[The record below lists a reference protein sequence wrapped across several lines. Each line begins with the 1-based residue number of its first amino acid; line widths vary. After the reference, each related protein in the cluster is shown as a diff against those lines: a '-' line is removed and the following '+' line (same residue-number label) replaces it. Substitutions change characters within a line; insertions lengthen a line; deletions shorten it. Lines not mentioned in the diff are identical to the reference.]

1 MKRNKEILLASSNKG
16 KIAEFKKI
24 FVNKNLVSL
33 SDLGIGD
40 AIEDGLSFLENAIKK
55 ARHGAKYSGLYSIAD
70 DSGLVV
76 PDLNFEPGIYSA
88 RYAGSDSTDELN
100 REKLISSIK
109 GSGKDSLDAYYVC
122 IIVGMFNE
130 SDPMPIFASGKIY
143 GKVSIYESGEGGF
156 GYDRLFY
163 PRGYSSSMASIE
175 SDVKNKISHRGLA
188 ASDFINKFNSI
199 EPV

>member
-16 KIAEFKKI
+16 KIAEFQKI

-40 AIEDGLSFLENAIKK
+40 VIEDGLSFLENAIKK

-130 SDPMPIFASGKIY
+130 NDPMPIFASGKIH

>member
-16 KIAEFKKI
+16 KIAEFQKI

-130 SDPMPIFASGKIY
+130 NDPMPIFASGKIH
-143 GKVSIYESGEGGF
+143 GKVSIYQSGEGGF

>member
-16 KIAEFKKI
+16 KIAEFQKI

-109 GSGKDSLDAYYVC
+109 GSGKDSLDAYYVR

-130 SDPMPIFASGKIY
+130 NDPMPIFASGKIH

>member
-1 MKRNKEILLASSNKG
+1 LKRNKEILLASSNKG
-16 KIAEFKKI
+16 KIAEFQKI

-130 SDPMPIFASGKIY
+130 SDPMPIFASGKIH

>member
-1 MKRNKEILLASSNKG
+1 LKRNKEILLASSNKG
-16 KIAEFKKI
+16 KIAEFQKI

-130 SDPMPIFASGKIY
+130 KDPMPIFASGKIH
-143 GKVSIYESGEGGF
+143 GKVSIYQSGEGGF

>member
-1 MKRNKEILLASSNKG
+1 MKGNKEILLASSNKG
-16 KIAEFKKI
+16 KIAEFQKI

-130 SDPMPIFASGKIY
+130 NDPMPIFASGKIH

>member
-130 SDPMPIFASGKIY
+130 SDPMPIFASGKIH

-163 PRGYSSSMASIE
+163 PRGYASSMASIE

>member
-1 MKRNKEILLASSNKG
+1 LKRNKEILLASSNKG
-16 KIAEFKKI
+16 KIAEFQKI

-130 SDPMPIFASGKIY
+130 NDPMPIFASGKID

>member
-16 KIAEFKKI
+16 KIAEFQKI

-130 SDPMPIFASGKIY
+130 KDPMPIFASGKIH
-143 GKVSIYESGEGGF
+143 GKVSIYQSGEGGF

>member
-16 KIAEFKKI
+16 KIAEFQKI

-130 SDPMPIFASGKIY
+130 NDPMPIFASGKIH

-199 EPV
+199 EPF

>member
-16 KIAEFKKI
+16 KIAEFQKI

-40 AIEDGLSFLENAIKK
+40 VIEDGLSFLENAIKK
-55 ARHGAKYSGLYSIAD
+55 ARYGAKYSGLYSIAD

-130 SDPMPIFASGKIY
+130 NDPMPIFASGKIH

>member
-1 MKRNKEILLASSNKG
+1 LKRNKEILLASSNKG
-16 KIAEFKKI
+16 KIAEFQKI

-130 SDPMPIFASGKIY
+130 NDPMPIFASGKIH
-143 GKVSIYESGEGGF
+143 GKVSIYESCEGGF

>member
-1 MKRNKEILLASSNKG
+1 LKRNKEILLASSNKG
-16 KIAEFKKI
+16 KIAEFQKI

-130 SDPMPIFASGKIY
+130 NDPMPIFASGKIH

-188 ASDFINKFNSI
+188 ATDFINKFNSI

>member
-1 MKRNKEILLASSNKG
+1 MKRNKKILLASSNKG
-16 KIAEFKKI
+16 KIAEFQKI

-130 SDPMPIFASGKIY
+130 NDPMPIFASGKIH

>member
-122 IIVGMFNE
+122 IIDDE
-130 SDPMPIFASGKIY
+130 
-143 GKVSIYESGEGGF
+143 
-156 GYDRLFY
+156 Y
-163 PRGYSSSMASIE
+163 PLG
-175 SDVKNKISHRGLA
+175 
-188 ASDFINKFNSI
+188 
-199 EPV
+199 

>member
-16 KIAEFKKI
+16 KIAEFQKI

-130 SDPMPIFASGKIY
+130 RDPMPIFASGKIH

>member
-24 FVNKNLVSL
+24 LVNKNLVSL

-130 SDPMPIFASGKIY
+130 NDPMPIFASGKIH

>member
-1 MKRNKEILLASSNKG
+1 MKRNKEILLASSHKG
-16 KIAEFKKI
+16 KIAEFQKI

-130 SDPMPIFASGKIY
+130 NDPMPIFASGKIH

>member
-16 KIAEFKKI
+16 KIAEFQKI

-130 SDPMPIFASGKIY
+130 NDPMPIFASGKIH

-199 EPV
+199 ESA

>member
-16 KIAEFKKI
+16 KIAEFQKI

-109 GSGKDSLDAYYVC
+109 GSGKDSLDAYYVF

-130 SDPMPIFASGKIY
+130 SDPMPIFASGKIH

>member
-16 KIAEFKKI
+16 KIAEFQKI

-55 ARHGAKYSGLYSIAD
+55 ARHGAKHSGLYSIAD

-130 SDPMPIFASGKIY
+130 SDPMPIFASGKIH

>member
-16 KIAEFKKI
+16 KIAEFQKI

-76 PDLNFEPGIYSA
+76 PDLNLEPGIYSE
-88 RYAGSDSTDELN
+88 RYAGSESTDELN

-130 SDPMPIFASGKIY
+130 SDPMPIFASGKIH

>member
-1 MKRNKEILLASSNKG
+1 LKRNKEILLASSNKG
-16 KIAEFKKI
+16 KIAEFQKI

-130 SDPMPIFASGKIY
+130 NDPMPIFASGKIH

>member
-16 KIAEFKKI
+16 KIAEFQKI

-55 ARHGAKYSGLYSIAD
+55 ARYGAKYSGLYSIAD

-130 SDPMPIFASGKIY
+130 NDPMPIFASGKIH

>member
-16 KIAEFKKI
+16 KIAEFQKI

-88 RYAGSDSTDELN
+88 RYAGSGSTDELN

-130 SDPMPIFASGKIY
+130 SDPMPIFASGKIH

>member
-16 KIAEFKKI
+16 KIAEFQKI

-130 SDPMPIFASGKIY
+130 SDPMPIFASGKIH

-175 SDVKNKISHRGLA
+175 SDVKNKISHRGIA

>member
-16 KIAEFKKI
+16 KIAEFQKI

-88 RYAGSDSTDELN
+88 RYAGGDSTDELN

-130 SDPMPIFASGKIY
+130 NDPMPIFASGKIH

>member
-16 KIAEFKKI
+16 KIAEFQKI

-55 ARHGAKYSGLYSIAD
+55 ARPGAKYSGLYSIAD

-109 GSGKDSLDAYYVC
+109 GSGKDSLD
-122 IIVGMFNE
+122 
-130 SDPMPIFASGKIY
+130 
-143 GKVSIYESGEGGF
+143 
-156 GYDRLFY
+156 R
-163 PRGYSSSMASIE
+163 
-175 SDVKNKISHRGLA
+175 SH
-188 ASDFINKFNSI
+188 
-199 EPV
+199 

>member
-16 KIAEFKKI
+16 KIAEFQKI

-130 SDPMPIFASGKIY
+130 SDPMPIFASGKIH

>member
-40 AIEDGLSFLENAIKK
+40 ATEDGLSFLENAIKK

-130 SDPMPIFASGKIY
+130 SDPMPIFASGKIH

>member
-1 MKRNKEILLASSNKG
+1 MKRDKEILLASSNKG
-16 KIAEFKKI
+16 KIAEFQKI

-130 SDPMPIFASGKIY
+130 NDPMPIFASGKIH

>member
-16 KIAEFKKI
+16 KIAEFQKI

-130 SDPMPIFASGKIY
+130 NDPMPIFASGKIH

>member
-16 KIAEFKKI
+16 KIAEFQKI

-40 AIEDGLSFLENAIKK
+40 ATEDGLSFLENAIKK

-130 SDPMPIFASGKIY
+130 SDPMPIFASGKIH

>member
-16 KIAEFKKI
+16 KIAEFQKI

-40 AIEDGLSFLENAIKK
+40 VIEDGLSFLENAIKK

-130 SDPMPIFASGKIY
+130 NDPMPIFASGKIH
-143 GKVSIYESGEGGF
+143 GKVSIYEGGEGGF

>member
-1 MKRNKEILLASSNKG
+1 MKKNKEILLASSNKG
-16 KIAEFKKI
+16 KIAEFQKI

-130 SDPMPIFASGKIY
+130 NDPMPIFASGKIH

>member
-16 KIAEFKKI
+16 KIAEFQKI

-130 SDPMPIFASGKIY
+130 NDPMPIFASGKIH

-163 PRGYSSSMASIE
+163 PGGYSSSMASIE

>member
-1 MKRNKEILLASSNKG
+1 LKRNKEILLASSNKG
-16 KIAEFKKI
+16 KIAEFQKI

-88 RYAGSDSTDELN
+88 RYAGSGSTDELN

-130 SDPMPIFASGKIY
+130 NDPMPIFASGKIH

>member
-16 KIAEFKKI
+16 KIAEFQKI

-88 RYAGSDSTDELN
+88 RYAGSGSTDELN

-130 SDPMPIFASGKIY
+130 NDPMPIFASGKIH

>member
-16 KIAEFKKI
+16 KIAEFQKI

-88 RYAGSDSTDELN
+88 RYAGSGSTDELN

-130 SDPMPIFASGKIY
+130 NDPMPIFASGKIH

-199 EPV
+199 ESA